1 MLPAMRS
8 SRFGVGT
15 VLALVGVAA
24 LAGGVLSLVFHD
36 GGSQAGA
43 VQPSASTERGTT
55 RGPGY
60 GMRMIHP
67 PSRKQMLQRRKQF
80 QADLAKELGVST
92 DKVEKAF
99 KALFEKRLD
108 RAVDAGRLTRKQANR
123 MRECYDSA
131 KCKLPF
137 RRHLRF
143 RGGRPGP
150 GAPPPGVGVGP
161 GAPEGGPPEFGPPM

>member
-1 MLPAMRS
+1 MR

-24 LAGGVLSLVFHD
+24 LAGGVLSLVFRD

-60 GMRMIHP
+60 GMRMRIHP

-92 DKVEKAF
+92 DKVQKAF
-99 KALFEKRLD
+99 KSLFEKRLN
-108 RAVDAGRLTRKQANR
+108 RAVKAGQLTRKQANR

-137 RRHLRF
+137 RHHMRF
-143 RGGRPGP
+143 RGGRPGGPPPGAGTGVEPGP
-150 GAPPPGVGVGP
+150 GAP
-161 GAPEGGPPEFGPPM
+161 APEGGPPEFGPPM

>member
-1 MLPAMRS
+1 MRS

-24 LAGGVLSLVFHD
+24 LAGGVLSLVLHD

-43 VQPSASTERGTT
+43 VQPSAAERGTV
-55 RGPGY
+55 RGPGH

-92 DKVEKAF
+92 EKVEKAF

-150 GAPPPGVGVGP
+150 GAPPPG
-161 GAPEGGPPEFGPPM
+161 AGGPPEFGPPM